1 MSPNHQQPID
11 KQIAA
16 IALAPD
22 LTVVT
27 RNVAYFQGTGAG
39 LMIPFVPR

>member
-27 RNVAYFQGTGAG
+27 RNVAYFHGTGAG
-39 LMIPFVPR
+39 LMIPFVP